1 MRGIP
6 SIHLPINC
14 LLYINYL
21 WHLLQ
26 KFGTVVF
33 FKLTPKFVKLLTP
46 SLIFEF
52 LSLVE
57 PLFLVTYTISYSFP
71 SLQHYQ
77 ILFYKNF
84 YTVVR
89 ILGLNRYIYIY
100 ILYLI
105 LRLCLYF
112 LRENEDKVKNKF
124 HASIQICVSHN
135 LT

>member
-89 ILGLNRYIYIY
+89 ILGLNRYIYIQW
-100 ILYLI
+100 
-105 LRLCLYF
+105 RLQEFCPGYSYF
-112 LRENEDKVKNKF
+112 TLKKF
-124 HASIQICVSHN
+124 RVISVYFKCFGTFQ
-135 LT
+135 